1 VLYVSDSACNTGMRV
16 TSLILFLVLLST
28 AAAGECGQ
36 ERSAGRGLVRQ
47 TGGNIP
53 PAESLP
59 SVSGEAG
66 VPSFGRMQE
75 GTVSTP
81 SDEELDRRN
90 RMLTGPRLPA
100 GPVLDK
106 AGRGAGPSVPMP
118 PVTDPGER

>member
-1 VLYVSDSACNTGMRV
+1 MRV

-100 GPVLDK
+100 GPALDQPD
-106 AGRGAGPSVPMP
+106 RSPGPGVSMP
-118 PVTDPGER
+118 PATNPKGR